1 MVILYQRVVLR
12 TEYCLILTQQ
22 IFFKKNFFLNL
33 FDLSFPGGASGREC
47 TCQCRRQKRHGFHLW
62 VGKIPWRRAWQPT
75 KVFLPG
81 KSHGQRNLAGYSSWG
96 RKELDMTEATEHA
109 SKMKVNSFS
118 HKGWTR
124 ITFPQRR
131 QEARLLLSL
140 SLCLSFL
147 ICKLPKIVLSNW

>member
-81 KSHGQRNLAGYSSWG
+81 KSHGQRNLVGYSPWG
-96 RKELDMTEATEHA
+96 HKSVGQDLAT
-109 SKMKVNSFS
+109 K
-118 HKGWTR
+118 
-124 ITFPQRR
+124 Q
-131 QEARLLLSL
+131 QDLSL
-140 SLCLSFL
+140 ELQSNPLSTE
-147 ICKLPKIVLSNW
+147 KLHLGFSQVPQT